1 MCRSLSRITIAAA
14 FVLALVLSTV
24 PAQAQPR
31 DLGSGLPAFDTSWID
46 AALGWLE
53 GLLAGGGSEP
63 LHSTAT
69 VMTIVPPGN
78 GTLSGTCIDPSGN
91 CRPGGGG
98 GSV

>member
-24 PAQAQPR
+24 PVQAQPR
-31 DLGSGLPAFDTSWID
+31 DFGSGFPALDTSWIE

-69 VMTIVPPGN
+69 VTIIVPPELGSM
-78 GTLSGTCIDPSGN
+78 GGGCIDPSGN

-98 GSV
+98 V

>member
-1 MCRSLSRITIAAA
+1 MCRSLFRITIAAV

-24 PAQAQPR
+24 PAQAQPSDFGS
-31 DLGSGLPAFDTSWID
+31 DLLALDASWID

-69 VMTIVPPGN
+69 TMTITPPGY
-78 GTLSGTCIDPSGN
+78 GTLGGSCIDPTGN
-91 CRPGGGG
+91 CHPGGGG
-98 GSV
+98 GV